1 MQVTDRHPDTLNLI
15 NSMGALLMDMGKL
28 GQAMPFFE
36 LALHGRRKTL
46 GDRHTRAH

>member
-1 MQVTDRHPDTLNLI
+1 MMQVTDRHPDTLNLI
-15 NSMGALLMDMGKL
+15 NSMGKL